1 MAVAKDKV
9 LTKPMSFSIR
19 TDVLD
24 ALTSYCKE
32 RGCSRSWFMTKALEH
47 YLVECLEDKEDYE
60 LAAAAWNEFLK
71 SGKKGYSAEEVFAKA
86 GCFSQRK
93 NADFPTK
100 RKSLKIALR
109 AR

>member
-60 LAAAAWNEFLK
+60 LAATAWNEFLK

-86 GCFSQRK
+86 G
-93 NADFPTK
+93 
-100 RKSLKIALR
+100 L
-109 AR
+109 